1 MQDWCPEIPWNSCH
15 LLPNHP
21 LMCILTLPCLACQIC
36 SDKPADR
43 PERCRESSHEQASPY
58 SNWAGRPCVRANCIM
73 SAALRL
79 QLCTALGGEGVICTY
94 CRFQRNC
101 PLLHLWTSSIFS
113 SNVWTRERRTMGLIN
128 LRSSFW
134 LLSALQ
140 IIEQDMRFK

>member
-1 MQDWCPEIPWNSCH
+1 MYFIGIIDEVALFDQHSFPRVMCVKVDKMLDWCPEIPWNSPSCH

-21 LMCILTLPCLACQIC
+21 LVCILTLPCLACQIC

-94 CRFQRNC
+94 CRFQGNC
-101 PLLHLWTSSIFS
+101 PLLHL
-113 SNVWTRERRTMGLIN
+113 
-128 LRSSFW
+128 
-134 LLSALQ
+134 
-140 IIEQDMRFK
+140 